1 MNTDRHGYGGAI
13 ASRSNGGMPRR
24 AVASLRVFLLLFLL
38 LAIPA
43 FVHAQE
49 RDTNGQIRLVVQPI
63 PWPADNMLTPKARE
77 ILREERKVFAEELR
91 HLHEW
96 IPDNMRGAISKMW
109 TRAGKT
115 MISESHAIEY
125 VPPMSAEQVEKII
138 AEMEAG
144 AQDTVL
150 DNIERFRIAMA
161 KRVPVFAK
169 GYEQFKNREY
179 GKASITIHEPLT
191 KEKVL
196 HAFHLYHYDTLPP
209 FIYCVTTFMEGECF
223 SLDGALHEAMVRYW
237 IVKGKMPACLSL
249 SATARRRL
257 ADMYERTGREH
268 FAIPFY
274 QKLALTYVDCL
285 SDTALLALHVRARE
299 LMADNPFRG
308 AVEDLQS
315 IARHLDRGQSG
326 AAVQAAQARLLAA
339 LPKLATDY
347 EGDGRGNL
355 QINWEMMGG
364 DIQRA
369 GLQEG
374 GAPTK
379 LGFKKEVA
387 VVGSDD
393 WAKLKPR
400 QKQEVIQKFYENY
413 PPEYRDM
420 IEEYFRSMS
429 REGSNE

>member
-1 MNTDRHGYGGAI
+1 
-13 ASRSNGGMPRR
+13 
-24 AVASLRVFLLLFLL
+24 
-38 LAIPA
+38 
-43 FVHAQE
+43 
-49 RDTNGQIRLVVQPI
+49 
-63 PWPADNMLTPKARE
+63 
-77 ILREERKVFAEELR
+77 
-91 HLHEW
+91 
-96 IPDNMRGAISKMW
+96 
-109 TRAGKT
+109 
-115 MISESHAIEY
+115 
-125 VPPMSAEQVEKII
+125 
-138 AEMEAG
+138 
-144 AQDTVL
+144 
-150 DNIERFRIAMA
+150 
-161 KRVPVFAK
+161 
-169 GYEQFKNREY
+169 
-179 GKASITIHEPLT
+179 
-191 KEKVL
+191 
-196 HAFHLYHYDTLPP
+196 
-209 FIYCVTTFMEGECF
+209 
-223 SLDGALHEAMVRYW
+223 
-237 IVKGKMPACLSL
+237 
-249 SATARRRL
+249 
-257 ADMYERTGREH
+257 
-268 FAIPFY
+268 
-274 QKLALTYVDCL
+274 
-285 SDTALLALHVRARE
+285 
-299 LMADNPFRG
+299 MADNPFRG

>member
-1 MNTDRHGYGGAI
+1 MEVRCHMKLKSIVRVHLCLA
-13 ASRSNGGMPRR
+13 
-24 AVASLRVFLLLFLL
+24 VFL
-38 LAIPA
+38 IV
-43 FVHAQE
+43 FVRGTTGAE
-49 RDTNGQIRLVVQPI
+49 DTDGQIRLVVQPVM
-63 PWPADNMLTPKARE
+63 WPADDVLTPKAKQ

-96 IPDNMRGAISKMW
+96 VPDNMRGAVSRMW

-115 MISESHAIEY
+115 MISESHAIDH
-125 VPPMSAEQVEKII
+125 VPQMPADEVEKII

-144 AQDTVL
+144 ARDTVL
-150 DNIERFRIAMA
+150 DNIERFRIAMC

-169 GYEQFKNREY
+169 GYEQYKNGEY
-179 GKASITIHEPLT
+179 NKAVDTIHTALT

-209 FIYCVTTFMEGECF
+209 FIYCVTTFMEGECYGR
-223 SLDGALHEAMVRYW
+223 DGALHEAMVRYW
-237 IVKGKMPACLSL
+237 IVKGKLPACLSL
-249 SATARRRL
+249 SAAARIRL
-257 ADMYERTGREH
+257 ADMYEKTDRHH

-285 SDTALLALHVRARE
+285 SDTALLRLHVRSRRMME
-299 LMADNPFRG
+299 ENLFRR
-308 AVEDLQS
+308 ALDDVQT
-315 IARHLDRGQSG
+315 IARHMDRGNSG
-326 AAVQAAQARLLAA
+326 AAVQQAEARFVAA

-355 QINWEMMGG
+355 QINWEMMGMPVN
-364 DIQRA
+364 RA

-379 LGFKKEVA
+379 LDFKKDVA

-400 QKQEVIQKFYENY
+400 RKQKIIQKFFEAY

-420 IEEYFRSMS
+420 IEEYFRAMS
-429 REGSNE
+429 REGSGHE